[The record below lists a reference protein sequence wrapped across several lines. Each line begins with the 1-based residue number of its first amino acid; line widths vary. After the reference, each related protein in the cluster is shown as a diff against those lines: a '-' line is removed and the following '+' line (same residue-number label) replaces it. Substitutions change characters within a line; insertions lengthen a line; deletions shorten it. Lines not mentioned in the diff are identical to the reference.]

1 MGPFI
6 EWAMFPFVSVPSI
19 VRNFVR
25 AGLAPAELKHQC
37 ARPRD
42 DGARAGES
50 NINLT
55 RSKPV

>member
-1 MGPFI
+1 
-6 EWAMFPFVSVPSI
+6 MFPFVSAVSI

-25 AGLAPAELKHQC
+25 AGLAPAELKHQR
-37 ARPRD
+37 ARRERD
-42 DGARAGES
+42 DARAGES

>member
-1 MGPFI
+1 
-6 EWAMFPFVSVPSI
+6 MFPFVSALSI

-25 AGLAPAELKHQC
+25 AGLAAAELKHQRARGRDC
-37 ARPRD
+37 ATPT
-42 DGARAGES
+42 ASES

>member
-1 MGPFI
+1 MARLIGRT
-6 EWAMFPFVSVPSI
+6 MFPFVSAGSI

-25 AGLAPAELKHQC
+25 AGLAPAELKHQ
-37 ARPRD
+37 RVRRERD
-42 DGARAGES
+42 DARAGES

>member
-1 MGPFI
+1 
-6 EWAMFPFVSVPSI
+6 MFPFVSVGSI

-25 AGLAPAELKHQC
+25 AGLAPAELKHQRR
-37 ARPRD
+37 ATARD
-42 DGARAGES
+42 DARAGES